1 MLGVFINNTINET
14 KREVNYNN
22 YKQLKKNFFHCI
34 IIDNINDSANLL
46 KSDITKENANDNVS
60 YFQIYNDNYLEKIS
74 ISIEKADKFSY
85 SNLVFIED
93 NYIYCN
99 SLQNYFN
106 YINSHKILNI
116 CSYTDSSEIEY
127 HLQIFMLSVN
137 FNIINKFKKFLNEK
151 NFVYNDVMYNLLKI
165 FNNSYSYLKIAYN
178 ESNINKNIFLNN
190 DYLYKIL
197 MDNNELPIISIQ
209 KIKEYQTN
217 IDDRI
222 ILKDLPE
229 NFDVEIY
236 REYNDLYNYSD
247 EFLKKHFINFGQY
260 EKRRYSDECYF
271 SILPLFIRKYLNS
284 CNLLELFDFPEKF
297 DLLVYREYNKDLNNF
312 NIYDLFNHWVQFG
325 RYENRIYN
333 L

>member
-1 MLGVFINNTINET
+1 MLGIFINNTNSEI
-14 KREVNYNN
+14 KKAVNYNN
-22 YKQLKKNFFHCI
+22 YNKLKKNFFHCI
-34 IIDNINDSANLL
+34 IVDNINEFSNKL
-46 KSDITKENANDNVS
+46 KTDIMKDITNENLT
-60 YFQIYNDNYLEKIS
+60 YHQIYNDNYLEKIS

-93 NYIYCN
+93 NYIYCD

-106 YINSHKILNI
+106 YVNQHKILNI
-116 CSYTDSSEIEY
+116 CSYSDSSEIEY
-127 HLQIFMLSVN
+127 HLQIYLFSVN

-151 NFVYNDVMYNLLKI
+151 NFVYNDVVFNLLKI

-197 MDNNELPIISIQ
+197 LDNTELPIISIQ
-209 KIKEYQTN
+209 KINEYQKN

-222 ILKDLPE
+222 ILKELPE
-229 NFDVEIY
+229 NFNVEIY

-247 EFLKKHFINFGQY
+247 DFLKKHFINFGQY

-271 SILPLFIRKYLNS
+271 MILPLFIRKYLNN
-284 CNLLELFDFPEKF
+284 CNLLEYFDFPEKF
-297 DLLVYREYNKDLNNF
+297 DLHVYREYNKDLDNF
-312 NIYDLFNHWVQFG
+312 NIYDLFNHWNQFG
-325 RYENRIYN
+325 KNEHRVYN